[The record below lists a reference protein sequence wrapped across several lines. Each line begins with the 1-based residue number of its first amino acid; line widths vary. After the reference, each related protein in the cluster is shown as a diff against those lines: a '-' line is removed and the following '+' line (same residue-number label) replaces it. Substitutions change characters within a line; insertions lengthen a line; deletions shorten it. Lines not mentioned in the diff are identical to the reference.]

1 MATLAF
7 NELRQCSI
15 CILPEIISKPS
26 GYMIFSGSIGNTTHL
41 KWIKES
47 RARKNYVGRAATFS
61 IILKLLRD
69 LLDNILAYDLIIQ
82 LGEKQRTKPV
92 IH

>member
-1 MATLAF
+1 
-7 NELRQCSI
+7 
-15 CILPEIISKPS
+15 
-26 GYMIFSGSIGNTTHL
+26 MIFSGSVENTTHL

-47 RARKNYVGRAATFS
+47 RTRKNYVGRATAFS

-69 LLDNILAYDLIIQ
+69 LLDNILVYDLIIQ
-82 LGEKQRTKPV
+82 LGDKQRTKPV